1 MKPILGFILAAIGTG
16 FAIVFL
22 RRLSPALGLVDQ
34 PGGRKAHDLPVPLV
48 GGLGIFVAFV
58 GTAIALGMGIKAGY
72 FCVALAVIIVVGLID
87 DMNELSP
94 IPKFAAQ
101 IAACLIM
108 IFGAGVQLK
117 TVGNLIGVGHIGLS
131 FLWIPASVFAVVGVI
146 NAINMIDGLDGLAG
160 SVTLIAVVAYAAV
173 AAVSGLEAQ
182 FHILVI
188 FAGTFLA
195 FLYFNMRYSSQP
207 HATVFLGDAGSM
219 LSGFS
224 LAWFAIDLTQGPGRT
239 FPPICALW
247 VVVIPLC
254 DTVSLLL
261 RRVYAGKSPVL
272 ADREH
277 LHHLLLAHGFTAT
290 QTVWILIFASMTT
303 ALVGIG
309 GWLLEIPQ
317 PLLFFAFVAL
327 FVGYHL
333 VAKRQWERHYE
344 ATSSD
349 REI

>member
-1 MKPILGFILAAIGTG
+1 MKPILGFILAALGTG

-34 PGGRKAHDLPVPLV
+34 PGGRKEHDLPVPLV

-87 DMNELSP
+87 DLNELRP

-101 IAACLIM
+101 IVACIIM

-117 TVGNLIGVGHIGLS
+117 TVGNLMGFGPIGLS
-131 FLWIPASVFAVVGVI
+131 FLWVPAGVFAVVGVI
-146 NAINMIDGLDGLAG
+146 NAVNMIDGLDGLAG
-160 SVTLIAVVAYAAV
+160 SVSLIAVVAFAAV
-173 AAVSGLEAQ
+173 AALSGLEAQ
-182 FHILVI
+182 FHVLVI
-188 FAGTFLA
+188 FAGTLLA

-207 HATVFLGDAGSM
+207 HAVVFLGDAGSM
-219 LSGFS
+219 LLGFS

-247 VVVIPLC
+247 IVVIPLC
-254 DTVSLLL
+254 DTVSLLV
-261 RRVYAGKSPVL
+261 RRIHAGKSPVI

-277 LHHLLLAHGFTAT
+277 VHHLLLAHGFTAT
-290 QTVWILIFASMTT
+290 QTVWVLIFASIVT
-303 ALVGIG
+303 AFVGVG

-317 PLLFFAFVAL
+317 PLLFFAFVVL
-327 FVGYHL
+327 FAGYHL
-333 VAKRQWERHYE
+333 AAKRQWERLYA
-344 ATSSD
+344 ATDNAAST
-349 REI
+349 